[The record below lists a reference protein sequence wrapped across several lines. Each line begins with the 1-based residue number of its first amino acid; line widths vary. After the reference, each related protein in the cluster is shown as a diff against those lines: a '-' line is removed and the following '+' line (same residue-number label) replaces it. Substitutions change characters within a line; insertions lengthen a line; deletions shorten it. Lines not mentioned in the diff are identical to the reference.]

1 MLREEE
7 LIRIAR
13 MRRAKPWQ
21 EEMRYIQALILYAV
35 ADWPLVLK
43 GGTYLWLFHGLNRFS
58 ADLDF
63 TASGPVAA
71 GKAAEISG
79 VLKLFGVESETEVL
93 KDDRYTLTLRVAAKG
108 PLYKSDKDV
117 CYVRLDISWREGL
130 LLKPINVKLDEP
142 LYGIP
147 IVFLEGLE
155 PREAL
160 AEKIRSF
167 YIRGNA
173 RDLYDAW
180 FLLRKGVK
188 LDMALIE
195 KKLAFYDLRFDS
207 TTFFERFRELES
219 VWERELEPVVF
230 GAVPSI
236 AEVEALFKQV
246 LEASG

>member
-1 MLREEE
+1 VLREEE

-117 CYVRLDISWREGL
+117 CYVRLDISRREGL

-180 FLLRKGVK
+180 FLLRRGVK

>member
-1 MLREEE
+1 M
-7 LIRIAR
+7 
-13 MRRAKPWQ
+13 
-21 EEMRYIQALILYAV
+21 
-35 ADWPLVLK
+35 
-43 GGTYLWLFHGLNRFS
+43 
-58 ADLDF
+58 
-63 TASGPVAA
+63 
-71 GKAAEISG
+71 
-79 VLKLFGVESETEVL
+79 KLFGVESETEVL

-117 CYVRLDISWREGL
+117 CYVRLDISRREGL

-160 AEKIRSF
+160 AEKIRAF

-180 FLLRKGVK
+180 FLLRRGVK

-207 TTFFERFRELES
+207 TTFFERFQELES

>member
-1 MLREEE
+1 VLREEE

-13 MRRAKPWQ
+13 MRRVKPWQ
-21 EEMRYIQALILYAV
+21 EERRYIQALILYAV

-117 CYVRLDISWREGL
+117 CYVRLDISRREGL

-160 AEKIRSF
+160 AEKIRAF

-180 FLLRKGVK
+180 FLLRRGVK

-207 TTFFERFRELES
+207 TTFFERFQELES

>member
-180 FLLRKGVK
+180 FLLRRGVK

>member
-1 MLREEE
+1 VLREEE

-180 FLLRKGVK
+180 FLLRRGVK